1 MAQSDQEQSRES
13 SQETVGLGI
22 TIPRWSNG
30 LPEVMDFAL
39 SGRFAFWDIQLP
51 SVISA
56 NEKKTPKESHNIV
69 QTKNPIYSSEMLNRT
84 IEGAIILY

>member
-22 TIPRWSNG
+22 TIPG
-30 LPEVMDFAL
+30 EVMASQRSWIL
-39 SGRFAFWDIQLP
+39 RFQEDLP
-51 SVISA
+51 SEIFSFLQSSVL
-56 NEKKTPKESHNIV
+56 KKNPKESHYTV